1 MITENKK
8 KLKPNEKVIYL
19 LVCYLAKQKQKPVTS
34 KQIQKFAD
42 IHINH
47 CWNYLKQLEEKKY
60 IEKIKGGF
68 LPNVEL

>member
-19 LVCYLAKQKQKPVTS
+19 LVCYLAQKQKPVTS

-60 IEKIKGGF
+60 IQKIKGGF